1 MGERIKRRGEG
12 EQGVEMGKG
21 FTREVRR
28 KRGGEE
34 KKGGTDEA
42 FSQLFNRKKKH
53 SKLLNIIVEFT
64 KL

>member
-12 EQGVEMGKG
+12 EQGVEMRFYAIGEKEERWRGKG
-21 FTREVRR
+21 
-28 KRGGEE
+28 RGA
-34 KKGGTDEA
+34 DEA
-42 FSQLFNRKKKH
+42 FSQLFNRKKKY

>member
-1 MGERIKRRGEG
+1 MGEG
-12 EQGVEMGKG
+12 EQGVEMRFYARGEKEERWRGK
-21 FTREVRR
+21 E
-28 KRGGEE
+28 RGA
-34 KKGGTDEA
+34 DEA